1 MGSHQRC
8 SSWDSCLSIG
18 QRNSF
23 GGSYNSF
30 SLIIL
35 ITRQTEQ
42 LIVSGVLSPLAHCK
56 IRSSINLLQCGIRE
70 KRYLDTAL
78 HEKFQVCQFSID
90 SLGNSIVLDVTLL
103 DGWSVLDELH
113 LADPISNKLTRCW
126 QEEEI
131 EARSA
136 GITVSSQGD
145 VIHERR
151 KSTTKFTFAP
161 SWRAD
166 YILYSNVMT
175 QTTCSGGK
183 IGQGEFFKEEL
194 SGIIRNR
201 YMPTWCHA
209 GSDS

>member
-1 MGSHQRC
+1 MLTGWGGRGWKC
-8 SSWDSCLSIG
+8 WDYSKQS
-18 QRNSF
+18 
-23 GGSYNSF
+23 
-30 SLIIL
+30 
-35 ITRQTEQ
+35 
-42 LIVSGVLSPLAHCK
+42 
-56 IRSSINLLQCGIRE
+56 
-70 KRYLDTAL
+70 
-78 HEKFQVCQFSID
+78 
-90 SLGNSIVLDVTLL
+90 
-103 DGWSVLDELH
+103 
-113 LADPISNKLTRCW
+113 
-126 QEEEI
+126 
-131 EARSA
+131 
-136 GITVSSQGD
+136 GD

-209 GSDS
+209 GSDSESVLQAFLVAYYVICTSCAFYLYFLHLCIVHSSLWISSRCLPKVTAKTVFENHLSVIFFIQRHSFTINPNAGVQSKNGPWRQVCVLLNLFADFYIYMYFQGV